1 MVVITSVVLVSNN
14 KFGGIVQLQNLAYD
28 VALSIRQAQV
38 YGISVARF
46 KGTGTFDAGF
56 GVHFDRTSPTMY
68 TLFADAFIINGLYDC
83 PLSSAPFRISD
94 DCKREWVQTTT
105 MTGGNR
111 ITKLC
116 AAPQGDPEAGGV
128 ERVDVVFVGPEPD
141 AWISAEGHSCT
152 PQQQGSCQA
161 GMRVVLPSPRGDEMS
176 VVVDANGQISVKR
189 PN

>member
-1 MVVITSVVLVSNN
+1 MVVITSIVLVSNS

-56 GVHFDRTSPTMY
+56 GVHFDMSSDNDKTY
-68 TLFADAFIINGLYDC
+68 TLFADATVNGLYDC
-83 PLSSAPFRISD
+83 PTSSVSFQVSEA
-94 DCKREWVQTTT
+94 CEWVQTTT

-111 ITKLC
+111 ITDLC
-116 AAPQGDPEAGGV
+116 VTPPGVSENCDGV
-128 ERVDVVFVGPEPD
+128 EKVDVVFVRPEPD
-141 AWISAEGHSCT
+141 AWISTDGISCT

-161 GMRVVLPSPRGDEMS
+161 GMRIVLTSPRGDEMS

-189 PN
+189 